1 MTLPSSQ
8 DATVL
13 LTGPLNVEQKERQ
26 VCVNNNEGVASA
38 VFHLHLETTCDHL
51 TQLTRRLAFFVLTT
65 F

>member
-1 MTLPSSQ
+1 MTLLSFQ

-38 VFHLHLETTCDHL
+38 FSHLCLETTL
-51 TQLTRRLAFFVLTT
+51 IT
-65 F
+65 